1 VRDYPQR
8 EVRKLEEPRGG
19 RLAISVQLHR
29 RLFTVEE
36 YYRMAESGILSAAER
51 VELIELEI
59 VAMAATGGRHAAY
72 VDRLDTCSHNAWAGL
87 PQ

>member
-1 VRDYPQR
+1 
-8 EVRKLEEPRGG
+8 
-19 RLAISVQLHR
+19 
-29 RLFTVEE
+29 
-36 YYRMAESGILSAAER
+36 MAESGILSAAER
-51 VELIELEI
+51 VELIEPEI